1 MKAIEVRRWTR
12 EEYDRMNAAGMFAA
26 GERIELVD
34 GEILRMTPQGSMHAT
49 ALRLLEDALRKKL
62 GPGFDI
68 RGQLPLALGPS
79 SEPEPDLAVVP
90 GSPRDYK
97 DAHPGGA
104 LLVVEISEA
113 TLDYDR
119 HRKGSLY
126 ARAGIEDYWIVN
138 LIEHCVEVYR
148 DPGQGGYR
156 TRQVVRAGG
165 RLAPPAAP
173 LVFIAI
179 DDILP

>member
-12 EEYDRMNAAGMFAA
+12 EEYDRLVAAGMFGA
-26 GERIELVD
+26 GERVELID
-34 GEILRMTPQGSMHAT
+34 GEILQMPPQGSMHAT
-49 ALRLLEDALRKKL
+49 ALRLLENALREKL

-68 RGQLPLALGPS
+68 RGQLPLALSPS
-79 SEPEPDLAVVP
+79 SEPEPDVAVVP

-97 DAHPGGA
+97 DAHPGRA

-119 HRKGSLY
+119 RRKGNLY
-126 ARAGIEDYWIVN
+126 ARAGIDDYWIVN
-138 LIEHCVEVYR
+138 LIDRCVEVHR
-148 DPGQGGYR
+148 EPGQEGYR
-156 TRQVVRAGG
+156 SHRVVHAGD
-165 RLAPPAAP
+165 RLAPLAAP
-173 LVFIAI
+173 LVLIAV